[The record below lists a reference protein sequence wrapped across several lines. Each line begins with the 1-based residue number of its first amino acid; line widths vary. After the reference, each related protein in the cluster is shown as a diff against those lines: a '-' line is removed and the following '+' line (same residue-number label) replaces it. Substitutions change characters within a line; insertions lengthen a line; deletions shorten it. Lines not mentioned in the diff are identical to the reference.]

1 MEWFELSAKKFPRSN
16 FQGKWVRMQVRLWSC
31 EWISTVI
38 TLASKYV
45 KEGISWCKGRQSVVP
60 PLETEKKND
69 REASYV
75 FTLVKEGRYGCIE
88 TSLQVNK
95 MKENIVF
102 FTLGF
107 LQVERCSFLEKI
119 IVKTEVYR
127 DLSASFHFS
136 KFILFNSNVCL
147 CFPVRIH
154 IKIRNS
160 LLLGINSSYFFPQ

>member
-1 MEWFELSAKKFPRSN
+1 
-16 FQGKWVRMQVRLWSC
+16 MQVRLWSC

-45 KEGISWCKGRQSVVP
+45 KEEFHDAKEGNRVVP
-60 PLETEKKND
+60 TSRDKKKND

-95 MKENIVF
+95 MKNIVF

-107 LQVERCSFLEKI
+107 
-119 IVKTEVYR
+119 
-127 DLSASFHFS
+127 
-136 KFILFNSNVCL
+136 
-147 CFPVRIH
+147 P
-154 IKIRNS
+154 
-160 LLLGINSSYFFPQ
+160 SS

>member
-1 MEWFELSAKKFPRSN
+1 M
-16 FQGKWVRMQVRLWSC
+16 
-31 EWISTVI
+31 
-38 TLASKYV
+38 
-45 KEGISWCKGRQSVVP
+45 VP
-60 PLETEKKND
+60 PPETEKKND

-95 MKENIVF
+95 MKENTVF

-136 KFILFNSNVCL
+136 KLFHVR
-147 CFPVRIH
+147 PVTQGDVYRAETEEIP
-154 IKIRNS
+154 KIFQVK
-160 LLLGINSSYFFPQ
+160 I